1 MLVDYVANTV
11 NSCILYQTLFGR
23 SVHELWRA
31 QRTRSEME
39 VRLLCTFREMCT
51 SIIMFSDKIDKQF
64 KLEVLHCIVVL
75 FDLSQG
81 RVYVIEYPLRNTFL
95 AYDSTSY

>member
-1 MLVDYVANTV
+1 MANTV

-23 SVHELWRA
+23 SLHELWRA
-31 QRTRSEME
+31 RRTRSEME

-51 SIIMFSDKIDKQF
+51 SIIMSSEIRPDKIDKQF
-64 KLEVLHCIVVL
+64 KLEVLHNCIAL
-75 FDLSQG
+75 WYLSQG
-81 RVYVIEYPLRNTFL
+81 RVYLIGYPLRNTFL